1 MKHSNIAL
9 FVAHV
14 GCPNMCSFCN
24 QHIISGKEKT
34 ATTDDVREAVRVAL
48 EHGCK
53 GGQLAFF
60 GGSFTAIDRTYMVEL
75 LSAAKPFVDDGSIS
89 GIRISTR
96 PDAIDD
102 EVLDILSHYGVEAIE
117 LGAQSMDDDVL
128 LANRRGHTSDDV
140 RCAAK
145 LIRAHGFELGLQ
157 MMTGLYKDT
166 DEGAVYTA
174 EELAKLKPDTMRI
187 YPTVI
192 LEGTELAALYR
203 AGKYVPQTLDE
214 AVSLCAKLLLF
225 FEKQSIRV
233 IRTGLHSGGNVE
245 DGYIAGAYHPAFR
258 ELCESEIYLSL
269 VKEVL
274 ASKPQGKY
282 KIFVS
287 SKEISKMTGQK
298 RKNVIKLKDTG
309 FDCTVHGADNLKKY
323 DFYIEDD

>member
-1 MKHSNIAL
+1 
-9 FVAHV
+9 
-14 GCPNMCSFCN
+14 MCSFCN

-34 ATTDDVREAVRVAL
+34 ATPEDVREAVRVAL

-102 EVLDILSHYGVEAIE
+102 EVLCILSHYGVDAIE
-117 LGAQSMDDDVL
+117 LGAQSMVDDVL
-128 LANRRGHTSDDV
+128 LANRRGHTSEDV

-166 DEGAVYTA
+166 DEGAIYTA
-174 EELAKLKPDTMRI
+174 EELTKLKPDTMRI

-192 LEGTELAALYR
+192 LEGTELADLYR

-225 FEKQSIRV
+225 FEEQGIRV

-258 ELCESEIYLSL
+258 ELCESEIYFSR
-269 VKEVL
+269 VKEVF

>member
-1 MKHSNIAL
+1 
-9 FVAHV
+9 
-14 GCPNMCSFCN
+14 MCSFCN

-34 ATTDDVREAVRVAL
+34 ATPEDVREAVRVAL

-102 EVLDILSHYGVEAIE
+102 EVLCILSHYGVDAIE
-117 LGAQSMDDDVL
+117 LGAQSMVDDVL
-128 LANRRGHTSDDV
+128 LANRRGHTSENV

-166 DEGAVYTA
+166 DEGAIYTA
-174 EELAKLKPDTMRI
+174 EELTKLKPDTMRI

-192 LEGTELAALYR
+192 LEGTELADLYR

-225 FEKQSIRV
+225 FEEQGIRV

-258 ELCESEIYLSL
+258 ELCESEIYFSR
-269 VKEVL
+269 VKEVF

>member
-1 MKHSNIAL
+1 
-9 FVAHV
+9 
-14 GCPNMCSFCN
+14 MCSFCN

-34 ATTDDVREAVRVAL
+34 ATPEDVRKAVRVAL
-48 EHGCK
+48 SHDCK

-60 GGSFTAIDRTYMVEL
+60 GGSFTAIDRAYMIRL
-75 LSAAKPFVDDGSIS
+75 LDAAKPFVDDGSIS

-96 PDAIDD
+96 PDAVDD

-117 LGAQSMDDDVL
+117 LGAQSMDDEVL
-128 LANRRGHTSDDV
+128 LLNRRGHTSDDV
-140 RCAAK
+140 RYAAK
-145 LIRAHGFELGLQ
+145 LIRVHGFELGLQ
-157 MMTGLYKDT
+157 MMTGLYGDT
-166 DEGAVYTA
+166 DEGTIYTA
-174 EELAKLKPDTMRI
+174 KELAKLSPDTMRI

-192 LEGTELAALYR
+192 LDGTELAEVYR
-203 AGKYVPQTLDE
+203 AGKFVPQTLDE

-225 FEKQSIRV
+225 FEEQGIRV
-233 IRTGLHSGGNVE
+233 IRTGLHSGGNVD

-258 ELCESEIYLSL
+258 ELCESEIYLEK
-269 VKEVL
+269 VKAVL

-309 FDCTVHGADNLKKY
+309 YDCTVFGVDHLKKY